1 MAQTGNRQNNHSGKK
16 KGKIRG
22 RIIGIVG
29 LAAAML
35 LGGAGGY
42 AIAAWADANSGGN
55 GSFLDV
61 LLIIIIT
68 VLYIYIAFFLQV
80 ALHEAGH
87 MICGLLTGYRFVSY
101 RVGSF
106 MWIRL
111 DGKIRLKRFS
121 LAGTGGQCLMGP
133 PDMKDGKLPYVLYN
147 LGGALMNLIVSAVS
161 ILLAYV
167 LRGNWYLALFFGVM
181 AAVGLWLAAVNGI
194 PFKLAMLNN
203 DGRNILDIGR
213 SGDEMYSFWVQMKEN
228 EQMARG
234 IRVKDMPEEWF
245 DIPDEEGVKCAMT
258 AARRVTTVGRLM
270 DEHKFVE
277 AADLIDRLLETDS
290 ALIGL
295 HRYLLIPERI
305 YCELLGERRKEV
317 LDQWKDKNLQKILK
331 QMKNY
336 PQILRVQYA
345 YALIAEND
353 REKAE
358 KIRRQFEKVVQS
370 YPYPGDAQS
379 ERELLEIAAAQ
390 LNCNPEIDT
399 GNELC

>member
-1 MAQTGNRQNNHSGKK
+1 MAQTGNRQNNHSDKK

-133 PDMKDGKLPYVLYN
+133 PDMKDGKLPYALYN

-161 ILLAYV
+161 VLLAYV
-167 LRGNWYLALFFGVM
+167 LRGNWYLALFFGVV
-181 AAVGLWLAAVNGI
+181 AAAGLWLAAVNGI
-194 PFKLAMLNN
+194 PFKLAILNN

>member
-1 MAQTGNRQNNHSGKK
+1 MAQTGNRQNNHSDKK

-194 PFKLAMLNN
+194 PFKLAILNN

-213 SGDEMYSFWVQMKEN
+213 SSDEMYSFWVQMKEN

-245 DIPDEEGVKCAMT
+245 DIPDEEGMKCAMT
-258 AARRVTTVGRLM
+258 AARRVTIVGRLM
-270 DEHKFVE
+270 DEHKFTE
-277 AADLIDRLLETDS
+277 AAELTDRLLEGDT

-295 HRYLLIPERI
+295 HRYLLVSERI

>member
-1 MAQTGNRQNNHSGKK
+1 MADVKKGQNNHSDKK

-42 AIAAWADANSGGN
+42 AIAAWADVNSGGK

-68 VLYIYIAFFLQV
+68 VVYIYIAFFLQA

-121 LAGTGGQCLMGP
+121 LTGTGGQCLMGP
-133 PDMKDGKLPYVLYN
+133 PDMKDGKLPYVFYN
-147 LGGALMNLIVSAVS
+147 LGGALMNLIVSAMSV
-161 ILLAYV
+161 LLAYA
-167 LRGNWYLALFFGVM
+167 LGENWYLALFFGVM
-181 AAVGLWLAAVNGI
+181 AAAGLWLALVNGI
-194 PFKLAMLNN
+194 PLKLAMLNN

-213 SGDEMYSFWVQMKEN
+213 SRNEMYSFWVQMKMN
-228 EQMARG
+228 EQMAGGVRM
-234 IRVKDMPEEWF
+234 KDMPEEWF
-245 DIPDEEGVKCAMT
+245 DIPDEEGMKCAMT

-270 DEHKFVE
+270 DEHKFAE
-277 AADLIDRLLETDS
+277 AADLIDRLLEGDT
-290 ALIGL
+290 AIIGL
-295 HRYLLIPERI
+295 HRYLLILERI
-305 YCELLGERRKEV
+305 YCELLGERRKEI

>member
-1 MAQTGNRQNNHSGKK
+1 MAQTGNRQNNHSDKK

-42 AIAAWADANSGGN
+42 ATAAWADINSGGN

-167 LRGNWYLALFFGVM
+167 LRGNWYLALFFGVV
-181 AAVGLWLAAVNGI
+181 AAAGLWLAAVNGI
-194 PFKLAMLNN
+194 PFKLAILNN

-213 SGDEMYSFWVQMKEN
+213 SSDEMYSFWVQMKEN

-245 DIPDEEGVKCAMT
+245 DIPDEEGMKCAMT
-258 AARRVTTVGRLM
+258 AARRVTIVGRLM
-270 DEHKFVE
+270 DEHKFTE
-277 AADLIDRLLETDS
+277 AAELTDRLLEGDT

-295 HRYLLIPERI
+295 HRYLLVSERI

>member
-1 MAQTGNRQNNHSGKK
+1 MADVKKGQNNHSDKK

-42 AIAAWADANSGGN
+42 AIAAWADVNSGGK

-68 VLYIYIAFFLQV
+68 VLYIYIAFFLQ
-80 ALHEAGH
+80 AAFHEAGH

-133 PDMKDGKLPYVLYN
+133 PDMKDGKLPYVFYN
-147 LGGALMNLIVSAVS
+147 LGGALMNLIVSAMSV
-161 ILLAYV
+161 LLAYA
-167 LRGNWYLALFFGVM
+167 LGENWYLALFFGVM
-181 AAVGLWLAAVNGI
+181 AAAGLWLALVNGI
-194 PFKLAMLNN
+194 PLKLAMLNN

-213 SGDEMYSFWVQMKEN
+213 SRNEMYSFWVQMKMN
-228 EQMARG
+228 EQMAGGVRM
-234 IRVKDMPEEWF
+234 KDMPEEWF

-270 DEHKFVE
+270 DEHKFAE
-277 AADLIDRLLETDS
+277 AADLIDRLLEGDT
-290 ALIGL
+290 AIIGL
-295 HRYLLIPERI
+295 HRYLLILERI
-305 YCELLGERRKEV
+305 YCELLGERRKEI

>member
-1 MAQTGNRQNNHSGKK
+1 MAQTGNRQNNHSDKK

-277 AADLIDRLLETDS
+277 AADLTDRLLETDS

>member
-1 MAQTGNRQNNHSGKK
+1 MTDVKKGQNNHSDKK

-42 AIAAWADANSGGN
+42 AIAAWADVNSGGK

-68 VLYIYIAFFLQV
+68 VLYIYIAFFLQ
-80 ALHEAGH
+80 AAFHEAGH

-133 PDMKDGKLPYVLYN
+133 PDMKDGKLPYVFYN
-147 LGGALMNLIVSAVS
+147 LGGALMNLIVSAMSV
-161 ILLAYV
+161 LLAYA
-167 LRGNWYLALFFGVM
+167 LGENWYLALFFGVM
-181 AAVGLWLAAVNGI
+181 AAAGLWLALVNGI
-194 PFKLAMLNN
+194 PLKLAMLNN

-213 SGDEMYSFWVQMKEN
+213 SRNEMYSFWVQMKMN
-228 EQMARG
+228 EQMAGGVRM
-234 IRVKDMPEEWF
+234 KDMPEEWF

-270 DEHKFVE
+270 DEHKFAE
-277 AADLIDRLLETDS
+277 AADLIDRLLEGDT
-290 ALIGL
+290 AIIGL
-295 HRYLLIPERI
+295 HRYLLILERI
-305 YCELLGERRKEV
+305 YCELLGERRKEI